1 MFFSPQL
8 SNLVHIWICH
18 VQKCLS
24 DLTTI
29 VHVICAQAQMILERH
44 YDMFRSGL
52 SFNMSI

>member
-1 MFFSPQL
+1 MFSPQL

-18 VQKCLS
+18 MQKCLS

-52 SFNMSI
+52 II